1 MTLPIHS
8 RGKIQDQIYHILN
21 YHYLLSVKM
30 LADKWLM
37 QICWVWG
44 KRYYIWSLLYG
55 RKELRDPRSFVSI
68 TLWVQHFMHT
78 VPTVMSSPW
87 RIKLVGLKQAKM
99 DSHKFEY
106 ISPWIGSSMVIINL
120 RTVEKNRK
128 RKYMVLNST
137 YILRN
142 FYFFWIKR
150 IWEYLTMDPY
160 WLSVL

>member
-1 MTLPIHS
+1 
-8 RGKIQDQIYHILN
+8 
-21 YHYLLSVKM
+21 
-30 LADKWLM
+30 
-37 QICWVWG
+37 
-44 KRYYIWSLLYG
+44 
-55 RKELRDPRSFVSI
+55 
-68 TLWVQHFMHT
+68 MHT

-150 IWEYLTMDPY
+150 I
-160 WLSVL
+160 

>member
-1 MTLPIHS
+1 
-8 RGKIQDQIYHILN
+8 
-21 YHYLLSVKM
+21 
-30 LADKWLM
+30 
-37 QICWVWG
+37 
-44 KRYYIWSLLYG
+44 
-55 RKELRDPRSFVSI
+55 
-68 TLWVQHFMHT
+68 MHT
-78 VPTVMSSPW
+78 VPTVMLSPW

-150 IWEYLTMDPY
+150 I
-160 WLSVL
+160 